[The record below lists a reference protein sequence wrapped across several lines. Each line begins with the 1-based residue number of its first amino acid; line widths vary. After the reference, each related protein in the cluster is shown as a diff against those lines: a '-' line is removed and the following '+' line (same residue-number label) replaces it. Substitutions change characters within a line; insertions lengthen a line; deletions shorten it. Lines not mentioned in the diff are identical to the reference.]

1 MKLKFGNPW
10 LIFSPFLAI
19 FILLVL
25 KLHSDKM
32 EGDESRYIMYA
43 QNLLQGFY
51 SPKNFVFLWNGPG
64 YPLFLVPFLYFKFPL
79 ITIPLANA
87 LMQYMSIVFLFK
99 SIKAYANT
107 KVALTASLAWGLY
120 YLGYQEIPS
129 ILTEPFTSFLMS
141 SLLLTITSY
150 YTKGNK
156 NYLYISGVV
165 IGLIVLTKFIFGY
178 ILLIMIIFWAAVF
191 LFFRIKNIAKP
202 KIKSLLIALGIAFA
216 IVTPYLAYT
225 YNLTG
230 RVFYWGNSGGM
241 NLYWMSTP
249 YENEF
254 GDWFPETL
262 FNGQEVGGPTLYKN
276 HLSDFTYFLT
286 LKGVESDDAYKK
298 KGIENIK
305 KHPIK
310 YLRNWFTNQGR
321 LWFNF
326 PQTGFSHTERGL
338 LRFVPNAILLTFF
351 ILSLYLWGVNFRKCP
366 LEINFLALFILA
378 YLALSSLISALPRQL
393 TISVPILLFWISYI
407 QFRSTKVKIS
417 FEN

>member
-10 LIFSPFLAI
+10 LLFSPFLAI

-99 SIKAYANT
+99 SIKAYTNT

-262 FNGQEVGGPTLYKN
+262 FNGQW
-276 HLSDFTYFLT
+276 
-286 LKGVESDDAYKK
+286 
-298 KGIENIK
+298 
-305 KHPIK
+305 
-310 YLRNWFTNQGR
+310 RNQR
-321 LWFNF
+321 
-326 PQTGFSHTERGL
+326 
-338 LRFVPNAILLTFF
+338 
-351 ILSLYLWGVNFRKCP
+351 
-366 LEINFLALFILA
+366 
-378 YLALSSLISALPRQL
+378 ISRN
-393 TISVPILLFWISYI
+393 
-407 QFRSTKVKIS
+407 RDR
-417 FEN
+417 N

>member
-10 LIFSPFLAI
+10 LVFSPFLVV
-19 FILLVL
+19 FTLLVL
-25 KLHSDKM
+25 KLHADKM

-64 YPLFLVPFLYFKFPL
+64 YPLFLVPFLYFKLPL

-99 SIKAYANT
+99 SIKAYTNT
-107 KVALTASLAWGLY
+107 KVAFIASLAWGLY

-141 SLLLTITSY
+141 SLLFTLTSF
-150 YTKGNK
+150 YTQGNK
-156 NYLYISGVV
+156 NYLYVSGVI

-178 ILLIMIIFWAAVF
+178 ILFFMLIFWAAVF
-191 LFFRIKNIAKP
+191 LFYRIKNITKP
-202 KIKSLLIALGIAFA
+202 KVKSLLIALAIAFA
-216 IVTPYLAYT
+216 VVTPYLAYT

-262 FNGQEVGGPTLYKN
+262 FIGQAISGTNLYKN
-276 HLSDFTYFLT
+276 HLSEINYFLT
-286 LKGVESDDAYKK
+286 LKGIERDDAYKQ

-305 KHPIK
+305 KYPLK
-310 YLRNWFTNQGR
+310 YIRNWLTNQGR

-326 PQTGFSHTERGL
+326 PQTGFSHSERGL

-351 ILSLYLWGVNFRKCP
+351 LLSLYLWGINFKKCP
-366 LEINFLALFILA
+366 IEINFLAVFILS
-378 YLALSSLISALPRQL
+378 YLGMTSLISALPRQL
-393 TISVPILLFWISYI
+393 TVSVPILLFWISFI
-407 QFRSTKVKIS
+407 QFKSTKVAIK
-417 FEN
+417 FD

>member
-1 MKLKFGNPW
+1 MKLKVGNPW

-19 FILLVL
+19 FIILVL

-51 SPKNFVFLWNGPG
+51 SPKKFVFLWNGPG
-64 YPLFLVPFLYFKFPL
+64 YPLFLAPFLYFKLPL

-87 LMQYMSIVFLFK
+87 IMQYMSIVFLFK
-99 SIKAYANT
+99 SIKAYTNT
-107 KVALTASLAWGLY
+107 KVALLASLAWGVY

-129 ILTEPFTSFLMS
+129 ILTEPLTSFLMS
-141 SLLLTITSY
+141 SLLVSLSSY
-150 YTKGNK
+150 FTKGNK
-156 NYLYISGVV
+156 NYLYVSGII

-178 ILLIMIIFWAAVF
+178 ILLFMLIFWVAVY
-191 LFFRIKNIAKP
+191 LIYQMKKIAQP
-202 KIKSLLIALGIAFA
+202 KIKSLIIALGIAFVL
-216 IVTPYLAYT
+216 VTPYLAHT
-225 YNLTG
+225 YQLTN

-262 FNGQEVGGPTLYKN
+262 FIGQAISGTNLYKN
-276 HLSDFTYFLT
+276 HLSDINYFLT
-286 LKGVESDDAYKK
+286 LKGIERDDAYKQ

-305 KHPIK
+305 KYPLK
-310 YLRNWFTNQGR
+310 YIRNWFTNQGR

-326 PQTGFSHTERGL
+326 PQTGFSHSERGL

-351 ILSLYLWGVNFRKCP
+351 LLSLYLWGINFKKCP
-366 LEINFLALFILA
+366 IEINFLALFILS
-378 YLALSSLISALPRQL
+378 YLGMTSLISALPRQL
-393 TISVPILLFWISYI
+393 TVSVPILLFWISFI
-407 QFRSTKVKIS
+407 QFKSTKVTIK
-417 FEN
+417 FD

>member
-1 MKLKFGNPW
+1 MKLKVGNPW

-19 FILLVL
+19 FIILVL

-32 EGDESRYIMYA
+32 EGDESRYFMYA

-51 SPKNFVFLWNGPG
+51 SPKNVVFLWNGPG
-64 YPLFLVPFLYFKFPL
+64 YPLFLAPFLYFKLPL

-87 LMQYMSIVFLFK
+87 IMQYMSIVFLFK
-99 SIKAYANT
+99 SIKAYTNT
-107 KVALTASLAWGLY
+107 KVALLASLAWGVY

-129 ILTEPFTSFLMS
+129 ILTEPLTSFLMS
-141 SLLLTITSY
+141 SLLVSLSSY
-150 YTKGNK
+150 FTKGNK
-156 NYLYISGVV
+156 NYLYVSGII

-178 ILLIMIIFWAAVF
+178 ILLFMLIFWVAVY
-191 LFFRIKNIAKP
+191 LIYQMKKIAQP
-202 KIKSLLIALGIAFA
+202 KIKSLIIALGIAFVL
-216 IVTPYLAYT
+216 VTPYLAHT
-225 YNLTG
+225 YQLTN

-262 FNGQEVGGPTLYKN
+262 FIGQAISGTNLYKN
-276 HLSDFTYFLT
+276 HLSDINYFLT
-286 LKGVESDDAYKK
+286 LKGIERDDAYKQ

-305 KHPIK
+305 KYPLK
-310 YLRNWFTNQGR
+310 YIRNWFTNQGR

-326 PQTGFSHTERGL
+326 PQTGFSHSERGL

-351 ILSLYLWGVNFRKCP
+351 LLSLYLWGINFKKCP
-366 LEINFLALFILA
+366 IEINFLALFILS
-378 YLALSSLISALPRQL
+378 YLGMTSLISALPRQL
-393 TISVPILLFWISYI
+393 TVSVPILLFWISFI
-407 QFRSTKVKIS
+407 QFKSTKVTIK
-417 FEN
+417 FD

>member
-1 MKLKFGNPW
+1 MKLKVGNPW

-19 FILLVL
+19 FIILVL

-32 EGDESRYIMYA
+32 EGDESRYFMYA

-51 SPKNFVFLWNGPG
+51 SPKNVVFLWNGPG
-64 YPLFLVPFLYFKFPL
+64 YPLFLVPFLYFKLPL

-87 LMQYMSIVFLFK
+87 IMQYMSIVFLFK
-99 SIKAYANT
+99 SIKAYTNT
-107 KVALTASLAWGLY
+107 KVALLASLAWGVY

-129 ILTEPFTSFLMS
+129 ILTEPLTSFLMS
-141 SLLLTITSY
+141 SLLVSLSSY
-150 YTKGNK
+150 FTKGNK
-156 NYLYISGVV
+156 NYLYISGIV

-178 ILLIMIIFWAAVF
+178 ILLFMLIFGVAVY
-191 LFFRIKNIAKP
+191 LIYQMKKIAQP
-202 KIKSLLIALGIAFA
+202 KIKSLIIALGIAFVL
-216 IVTPYLAYT
+216 VTPYLTHT
-225 YNLTG
+225 YQLTN

-262 FNGQEVGGPTLYKN
+262 FIGQAISGTNLYKN
-276 HLSDFTYFLT
+276 HLSDINYFLT
-286 LKGVESDDAYKK
+286 LKGIERDDAYKQ

-305 KHPIK
+305 KYPLK
-310 YLRNWFTNQGR
+310 YIRNWFTNQGR

-326 PQTGFSHTERGL
+326 PQTGFSHSERGL

-351 ILSLYLWGVNFRKCP
+351 LLSLYLWGINFKKCP
-366 LEINFLALFILA
+366 IEINFLALFILS
-378 YLALSSLISALPRQL
+378 YLGMTSLISALPRQL
-393 TISVPILLFWISYI
+393 TVSVPILLFWISFI
-407 QFRSTKVKIS
+407 QFKSTKVTIK
-417 FEN
+417 FD

>member
-1 MKLKFGNPW
+1 MKLKVGNPW

-51 SPKNFVFLWNGPG
+51 SPKNVVFLWNGPG
-64 YPLFLVPFLYFKFPL
+64 YPLFLVPFLYFKLPL

-87 LMQYMSIVFLFK
+87 IMQYMSIVFLFK
-99 SIKAYANT
+99 AIKAYT
-107 KVALTASLAWGLY
+107 HSKTALLASIAWGTY

-141 SLLLTITSY
+141 SLLLTLTSY
-150 YTKGNK
+150 FTKENN
-156 NYLYISGVV
+156 NYLYISGII

-178 ILLIMIIFWAAVF
+178 ILLIMLILGVIVF
-191 LFFRIKNIAKP
+191 LIYPLKKIAETKV
-202 KIKSLLIALGIAFA
+202 KSLLIALGIAFV

-225 YNLTG
+225 YQLTG

-262 FNGQEVGGPTLYKN
+262 FNGKEVGGPTLYKN

-305 KHPIK
+305 KYPVK

-351 ILSLYLWGVNFRKCP
+351 LLSLYIWGLNFKKCP
-366 LEINFLALFILA
+366 VEINFLTLFILS

-407 QFRSTKVKIS
+407 QFRSTKVQVK
-417 FEN
+417 FDQ

>member
-1 MKLKFGNPW
+1 M
-10 LIFSPFLAI
+10 SA
-19 FILLVL
+19 LLVSL
-25 KLHSDKM
+25 S
-32 EGDESRYIMYA
+32 S
-43 QNLLQGFY
+43 
-51 SPKNFVFLWNGPG
+51 
-64 YPLFLVPFLYFKFPL
+64 YF
-79 ITIPLANA
+79 
-87 LMQYMSIVFLFK
+87 
-99 SIKAYANT
+99 
-107 KVALTASLAWGLY
+107 
-120 YLGYQEIPS
+120 
-129 ILTEPFTSFLMS
+129 
-141 SLLLTITSY
+141 
-150 YTKGNK
+150 TKGNK
-156 NYLYISGVV
+156 NYLYVSGII

-178 ILLIMIIFWAAVF
+178 ILLFMLIFWAAVY
-191 LFFRIKNIAKP
+191 LINQMKKIATP
-202 KIKSLLIALGIAFA
+202 KIKSLLIALGIAFV

-225 YNLTG
+225 YQLTG

-305 KHPIK
+305 KYPLK
-310 YLRNWFTNQGR
+310 YIRNWFTNQGR

-351 ILSLYLWGVNFRKCP
+351 LFSLYLWGLNFRKCP
-366 LEINFLALFILA
+366 IEVNFLALFILT
-378 YLALSSLISALPRQL
+378 YLAMSSLISALPRQL
-393 TISVPILLFWISYI
+393 TISVPILLFWISFI
-407 QFRSTKVKIS
+407 QFKSTKVTLK
-417 FEN
+417 FD

>member
-1 MKLKFGNPW
+1 MKLKVGNPW

-32 EGDESRYIMYA
+32 EGDESRYFMYA

-51 SPKNFVFLWNGPG
+51 SPKNVVFLWNGPG
-64 YPLFLVPFLYFKFPL
+64 YPLFLVPFLYFKLPL

-87 LMQYMSIVFLFK
+87 IMQYMSIVFLFK
-99 SIKAYANT
+99 SIKAYTNT
-107 KVALTASLAWGLY
+107 KTALLASFAWGLY

-129 ILTEPFTSFLMS
+129 MLTEPFTSFLMS
-141 SLLLTITSY
+141 ALLVSLSS
-150 YTKGNK
+150 
-156 NYLYISGVV
+156 YLYVSGII

-178 ILLIMIIFWAAVF
+178 ILLFMLIFWAAVY
-191 LFFRIKNIAKP
+191 LINQMKKIATP
-202 KIKSLLIALGIAFA
+202 KIKSLLIALGIAFV

-225 YNLTG
+225 YQLTG

-305 KHPIK
+305 KYPLK
-310 YLRNWFTNQGR
+310 YIRNWFTNQGR

-351 ILSLYLWGVNFRKCP
+351 LFSLYLWGLNFRKCP
-366 LEINFLALFILA
+366 IEVNFLALFILT
-378 YLALSSLISALPRQL
+378 YLAMSSLISALPRQL
-393 TISVPILLFWISYI
+393 TISVPILLFWISFI
-407 QFRSTKVKIS
+407 QFKSTKVTIK
-417 FEN
+417 FD

>member
-1 MKLKFGNPW
+1 MKLKVGNPW

-51 SPKNFVFLWNGPG
+51 SPKNVVFLWNGPG
-64 YPLFLVPFLYFKFPL
+64 YPLFLVPFLYFKLPL

-87 LMQYMSIVFLFK
+87 IMQYMSIVFLFK
-99 SIKAYANT
+99 AIKAYT
-107 KVALTASLAWGLY
+107 HSKTALLASISWGTY

-141 SLLLTITSY
+141 SLLLTLTSY
-150 YTKGNK
+150 FTKENK
-156 NYLYISGVV
+156 NHLYISGII

-178 ILLIMIIFWAAVF
+178 ILLIMLILGVIVY
-191 LFFRIKNIAKP
+191 LIYPLKKIAETKV
-202 KIKSLLIALGIAFA
+202 KSLLIALGIAFV

-225 YNLTG
+225 YQLTG

-305 KHPIK
+305 KYPVK

-351 ILSLYLWGVNFRKCP
+351 LLSLYIWGLNFKKCP
-366 LEINFLALFILA
+366 VEINFLTLFILS

-407 QFRSTKVKIS
+407 QFRSTKVQVK
-417 FEN
+417 FDQ

>member
-1 MKLKFGNPW
+1 MKLKVGNPW

-51 SPKNFVFLWNGPG
+51 SPKNVVFLWNGPG
-64 YPLFLVPFLYFKFPL
+64 YPLFLVPFLYFKLPL

-87 LMQYMSIVFLFK
+87 IMQYMSIVFLFK
-99 SIKAYANT
+99 AIKAYT
-107 KVALTASLAWGLY
+107 HSKTALLASISWGTY

-141 SLLLTITSY
+141 SLLLTLTSY
-150 YTKGNK
+150 FTKENK
-156 NYLYISGVV
+156 NHLYISGII

-178 ILLIMIIFWAAVF
+178 ILLIMLILGVIVY
-191 LFFRIKNIAKP
+191 LIYPLKKIAETTV
-202 KIKSLLIALGIAFA
+202 KSLLIALGIAFV

-225 YNLTG
+225 YQLTG

-305 KHPIK
+305 KYPVK

-351 ILSLYLWGVNFRKCP
+351 LLSLYIWGLNFKKCP
-366 LEINFLALFILA
+366 VEINFLTLFILS

-407 QFRSTKVKIS
+407 QFRSTKVQVK
-417 FEN
+417 FDQ

>member
-1 MKLKFGNPW
+1 
-10 LIFSPFLAI
+10 
-19 FILLVL
+19 
-25 KLHSDKM
+25 M
-32 EGDESRYIMYA
+32 EGDESRYFMYA

-51 SPKNFVFLWNGPG
+51 SPKNVVFLWNGPG
-64 YPLFLVPFLYFKFPL
+64 YPLFLVPFLYFKLPL

-87 LMQYMSIVFLFK
+87 IMQYMSIVFLFK
-99 SIKAYANT
+99 SIKAYTNT
-107 KVALTASLAWGLY
+107 KTALLASFAWGLY

-129 ILTEPFTSFLMS
+129 MLTEPFTSFLMS
-141 SLLLTITSY
+141 ALLVSLSSY
-150 YTKGNK
+150 FTKGNK
-156 NYLYISGVV
+156 NYLYVSGII

-178 ILLIMIIFWAAVF
+178 ILLFMLIFWAAVY
-191 LFFRIKNIAKP
+191 LINQMKKIATP
-202 KIKSLLIALGIAFA
+202 KIKSLLIALGIAFV

-225 YNLTG
+225 YQLTG

-305 KHPIK
+305 KYPLK
-310 YLRNWFTNQGR
+310 YIRNWFTNQGR

-326 PQTGFSHTERGL
+326 PQTGFSHSERGL

-351 ILSLYLWGVNFRKCP
+351 LLSLYLWGINFKKCP
-366 LEINFLALFILA
+366 IEINFLALFILS
-378 YLALSSLISALPRQL
+378 YLGMTSLISALPRQL
-393 TISVPILLFWISYI
+393 TVSVPILLFWISFI
-407 QFRSTKVKIS
+407 QFKSTKVTIK
-417 FEN
+417 FD

>member
-99 SIKAYANT
+99 SIKAYTNT

-178 ILLIMIIFWAAVF
+178 ILLLMA
-191 LFFRIKNIAKP
+191 IA
-202 KIKSLLIALGIAFA
+202 G
-216 IVTPYLAYT
+216 
-225 YNLTG
+225 
-230 RVFYWGNSGGM
+230 
-241 NLYWMSTP
+241 
-249 YENEF
+249 E
-254 GDWFPETL
+254 
-262 FNGQEVGGPTLYKN
+262 
-276 HLSDFTYFLT
+276 
-286 LKGVESDDAYKK
+286 
-298 KGIENIK
+298 
-305 KHPIK
+305 
-310 YLRNWFTNQGR
+310 
-321 LWFNF
+321 
-326 PQTGFSHTERGL
+326 
-338 LRFVPNAILLTFF
+338 
-351 ILSLYLWGVNFRKCP
+351 
-366 LEINFLALFILA
+366 
-378 YLALSSLISALPRQL
+378 
-393 TISVPILLFWISYI
+393 
-407 QFRSTKVKIS
+407 
-417 FEN
+417 

>member
-10 LIFSPFLAI
+10 LLFSPFLAI

-32 EGDESRYIMYA
+32 EGDESRYFMYA

-51 SPKNFVFLWNGPG
+51 SPKNVVFLWNGPG
-64 YPLFLVPFLYFKFPL
+64 YPLFLAPFLYFKLPL

-87 LMQYMSIVFLFK
+87 IMQYMSIVFLFK
-99 SIKAYANT
+99 SIKAYTNT
-107 KVALTASLAWGLY
+107 KVALLASLAWGVY

-129 ILTEPFTSFLMS
+129 ILTEPLTSFLMS
-141 SLLLTITSY
+141 SLLVSLSSY
-150 YTKGNK
+150 FTKGNK
-156 NYLYISGVV
+156 NYLYVSGII

-178 ILLIMIIFWAAVF
+178 ILLFMLIFWVAVY
-191 LFFRIKNIAKP
+191 LIYQMKKIAQP
-202 KIKSLLIALGIAFA
+202 KIKSLIIALGIAFVL
-216 IVTPYLAYT
+216 VTPYLAHT
-225 YNLTG
+225 YQLTN

-262 FNGQEVGGPTLYKN
+262 FIGQAISGTNLYKN
-276 HLSDFTYFLT
+276 HLSDINYFLT
-286 LKGVESDDAYKK
+286 LKGIERDDAYKQ

-305 KHPIK
+305 KYPLK
-310 YLRNWFTNQGR
+310 YIRNWFTNQGR

-326 PQTGFSHTERGL
+326 PQTGFSHSERGL

-351 ILSLYLWGVNFRKCP
+351 LLSLYLWGINFKKCP
-366 LEINFLALFILA
+366 IEINFLALFILS
-378 YLALSSLISALPRQL
+378 YLGMTSLISALPRQL
-393 TISVPILLFWISYI
+393 TVSVPILLFWISFI
-407 QFRSTKVKIS
+407 QFKSTKVTIK
-417 FEN
+417 FD